1 MAYKLFCDSFDTWST
16 TATTNFTNSRWTLL
30 QASGVGGNNLQT
42 SSGNGR
48 RGSAS
53 LRLTTA
59 SGGTVNA
66 TTAFTASTHVVIG
79 FWHRSPLST
88 GSTAILLLANTT
100 TLITVT
106 INAAGFI
113 TVTLGSTTYT
123 STKQLPATSAFIEL
137 GVVIGDSGS
146 LEVRVNGSSAG
157 WLALTGAD
165 TKPGADTTVNRAR
178 LQVTGASSIT
188 VDFDDLYITYG
199 DELRWLGDIRVD
211 ALALTADSTP
221 QDWTPD
227 TGNAWERLNN
237 TSAGYITGTTLDDES
252 LFDLADYT
260 PATTAIHGVQVSA
273 YARKT
278 DAGSRSMAIEVKS
291 DTTTDVGDTFGLGD
305 TTTEYRQVWLTDPDT
320 ASAWTDGGLDALEIG
335 VKVMD

>member
-1 MAYKLFCDSFDTWST
+1 MAYRLFCESFDTFSFS
-16 TATTNFTNSRWTLL
+16 ATNAYANERWNFAR
-30 QASGVGGNNLQT
+30 SGAGGTWAT
-42 SSGNGR
+42 SSAAGRHASNGVR
-48 RGSAS
+48 AAPTAGATMTAI
-53 LRLTTA
+53 TTI
-59 SGGTVNA
+59 S
-66 TTAFTASTHVVIG
+66 ASTHVVIG
-79 FWHRSPLST
+79 FWHQSPLST
-88 GSTAILLLANTT
+88 GSSGILFLNTAT

-113 TVTLGSTTYT
+113 TTTLGSTTYT
-123 STKQLPATSAFIEL
+123 STKQLPATSAYIEV

-146 LEVRVNGSSAG
+146 LEVRVNGSSTG
-157 WLALTGAD
+157 WLALSGVD
-165 TKPGADTTVNRAR
+165 TKPGADTTVNRVRVQA
-178 LQVTGASSIT
+178 TGASAIT

-199 DELRWLGDIRVD
+199 DELKWLGDIRVD
-211 ALALTADSTP
+211 ALALTANSTP

-227 TGNAWERLNN
+227 TGNAWERLNA
-237 TSAGYITGTTLDDES
+237 TAGYITGTTLNDES
-252 LFDLADYT
+252 LFALADYT

-291 DTTTDVGDTFGLGD
+291 DTTTDLGDTIALGD

-320 ASAWTDGGLDALEIG
+320 AAAWTDGGLDALEIG